1 MYMNPVPLQLAICA
15 TIKDDLVGITS
26 VADYL
31 LWMLNSHE
39 NFSYVEHMGL
49 EGPEDE
55 GTIMLAKAG
64 AKLGLFRA
72 FKDVSQVQK
81 QLDALHSFVP
91 YPALFALSAS
101 LPDHPAP
108 APAPPLDHSGKSYT
122 LEK

>member
-1 MYMNPVPLQLAICA
+1 M
-15 TIKDDLVGITS
+15 GITS

-49 EGPEDE
+49 EEPEDE

-72 FKDVSQVQK
+72 FRDVSQVQK
-81 QLDALHSFVP
+81 RPDALHSFGPNSALIMHP
-91 YPALFALSAS
+91 YGCA
-101 LPDHPAP
+101 
-108 APAPPLDHSGKSYT
+108 
-122 LEK
+122 